1 MNASLFAWVIEN
13 LTKNA
18 VDAMEGQ
25 GEISLKVEEREKFV
39 LIDLSDTG
47 KGIPKSKFKTVFN
60 PGYTTK
66 IRGWG
71 LGVSLV

>member
-1 MNASLFAWVIEN
+1 MNDSLFAWVIEN

-25 GEISLKVEEREKFV
+25 GEISLKVEEREKVV
-39 LIDLSDTG
+39 LIDLADTG

-60 PGYTTK
+60 PG
-66 IRGWG
+66 
-71 LGVSLV
+71 